1 MILCP
6 IEVPSAGLHGLV
18 DDSPVPPPRARWP
31 WLVGSPGQ
39 SCVGTQPR
47 GCPSRKRYWVPTA
60 CRGLTGTRESRTQQG
75 FGYFLLSPGFSLH
88 GSPVLSLG
96 GSALGSTGA
105 GTSGFVSR
113 TGQSHRATL
122 SHPRSAP
129 GFITA
134 NPRLQQKQGSRVD
147 QEEGRTGISRE
158 VATSF
163 DVPGHL
169 CHSWSRAGAWDRE
182 AFHKL
187 R

>member
-1 MILCP
+1 MGLSMTHLSP
-6 IEVPSAGLHGLV
+6 RPVPAGLGWWEARARAAWGH
-18 DDSPVPPPRARWP
+18 SPEAVLPGNVTGCPPRA
-31 WLVGSPGQ
+31 
-39 SCVGTQPR
+39 
-47 GCPSRKRYWVPTA
+47 
-60 CRGLTGTRESRTQQG
+60 RGLTGTRESRTQQG
-75 FGYFLLSPGFSLH
+75 FGYFLLSPRFSLQ

-105 GTSGFVSR
+105 GTSGFLSR

-147 QEEGRTGISRE
+147 QEEGRMGISRE